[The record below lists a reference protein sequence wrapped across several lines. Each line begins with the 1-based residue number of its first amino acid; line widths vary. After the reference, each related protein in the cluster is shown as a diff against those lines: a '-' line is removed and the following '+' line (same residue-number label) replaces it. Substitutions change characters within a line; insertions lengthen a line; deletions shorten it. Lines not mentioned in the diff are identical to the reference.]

1 MNYIILLFF
10 IFLVGCS
17 GHHTEQ
23 IRNIDGQITISIDTS
38 GQLKI
43 NDTFVMPKVETSPE
57 ERYVA
62 DQHPVEPVIVKELND

>member
-17 GHHTEQ
+17 GYHAE
-23 IRNIDGQITISIDTS
+23 
-38 GQLKI
+38 QLKI

>member
-17 GHHTEQ
+17 GYHA
-23 IRNIDGQITISIDTS
+23 DTS